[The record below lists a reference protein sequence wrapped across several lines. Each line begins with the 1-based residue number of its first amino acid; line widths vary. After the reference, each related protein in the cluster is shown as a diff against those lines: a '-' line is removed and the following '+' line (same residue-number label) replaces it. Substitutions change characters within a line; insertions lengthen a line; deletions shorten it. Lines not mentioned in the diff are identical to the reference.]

1 MTRDFTALLS
11 LLINYGRRI
20 KMSERK
26 SQNFS
31 GQAIVGFCPLCEIT
45 YIKESLDESGRHM
58 CPEGTL
64 EQEDEVA

>member
-1 MTRDFTALLS
+1 
-11 LLINYGRRI
+11 
-20 KMSERK
+20 MSERK